1 MFSDEVDS
9 KEEEDNKD
17 TLKLIDENLSE
28 DDAVENMLKGSTIRD
43 IFLLSHKIAMGH
55 FKLIFLP
62 LGLLMCRSKMLS
74 VYCPKSCQQMSFLY
88 PATR

>member
-28 DDAVENMLKGSTIRD
+28 DDAVENMLKGSTID
-43 IFLLSHKIAMGH
+43 IFLLSHKNCNGA
-55 FKLIFLP
+55 L
-62 LGLLMCRSKMLS
+62 
-74 VYCPKSCQQMSFLY
+74 
-88 PATR
+88 